1 MLKRKVIEKMKY
13 WVTTHETQRLQVVYE
28 VEADNEKEARS
39 AEREYVESELIK
51 RIDEK
56 VVEVRKQ

>member
-1 MLKRKVIEKMKY
+1 MKY

-51 RIDEK
+51 RTDEK